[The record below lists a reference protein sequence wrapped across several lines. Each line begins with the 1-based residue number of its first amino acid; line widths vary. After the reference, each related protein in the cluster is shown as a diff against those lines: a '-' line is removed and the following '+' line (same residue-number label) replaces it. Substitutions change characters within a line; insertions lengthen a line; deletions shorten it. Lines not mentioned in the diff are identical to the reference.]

1 MRPSK
6 PMERPLSRVPRPGRA
21 GHARAR
27 ALVPA
32 AVAKMFLLASVSVV
46 GSGWALVRYYTHP
59 HLPMVVPVQASGEA
73 DAGGSDASEIPAP
86 ELVPIAP

>member
-1 MRPSK
+1 MRPST
-6 PMERPLSRVPRPGRA
+6 PMERPLSRVPRPGRT

-27 ALVPA
+27 ALIPA

-46 GSGWALVRYYTHP
+46 ASGWALVRYYTHP
-59 HLPMVVPVQASGEA
+59 HLPMVVPLKVSEAA
-73 DAGGSDASEIPAP
+73 DAGSSDAAEIPAP